1 MFTIKSYS
9 DVIAVANTFGRGALD
24 HAIANHTLT
33 QEASQMIFDCIA
45 WAASTV
51 INLESF
57 NDGNI
62 DFSVD
67 AVFESQKI
75 DGNFLTQ
82 LHDITIVRTGF
93 GAYAVSVNEA
103 MTEGYIT
110 TEQLRKILS
119 TIKDRNNA
127 CKSFGF

>member
-33 QEASQMIFDCIA
+33 QEATQTIFDCIG

-57 NDGNI
+57 NDGNV

-67 AVFESQKI
+67 VVLNPRK
-75 DGNFLTQ
+75 
-82 LHDITIVRTGF
+82 
-93 GAYAVSVNEA
+93 SVEP
-103 MTEGYIT
+103 
-110 TEQLRKILS
+110 L
-119 TIKDRNNA
+119 
-127 CKSFGF
+127 